1 MPTPNDNRGRR
12 MNDKL
17 LDAAAQAVRMER
29 IEGQHALLAH
39 QLKTSVDNMT
49 STLQAVQAEAR
60 GISTRLSDVTTL
72 QQRQDYSNTAIE
84 EMRRSIVDLNQRLEE
99 WFSDFDQRNQNRWR
113 EYERQRDEWRLRH
126 EAENENS
133 ERTLSGEIRS
143 VRETVIRA
151 LGWGAGAGALVT
163 VVVGGFIWSLN
174 YRFTELS
181 SDITRAEA
189 ASAYNR
195 TLIDKQTEKTHEIEL
210 YLARGGVNRDQ
221 PYVTQQQQRQSN
233 GTGKPRN

>member
-1 MPTPNDNRGRR
+1 MPQQPTNQNRGRR
-12 MNDKL
+12 MPDKL

-29 IEGQHALLAH
+29 LEGQQTLLAQ

-49 STLQAVQAEAR
+49 STLHAVQAEAR
-60 GISTRLSDVTTL
+60 GIASRLNDVTSL
-72 QQRQDYSNTAIE
+72 QQQHDYSKAAID

-99 WFSDFDQRNQNRWR
+99 WFSDFDNRNQKRWS
-113 EYERQRDEWRLRH
+113 EYERQRDEWRHRH
-126 EAENENS
+126 EADNENT

-174 YRFTELS
+174 FRFTELS
-181 SDITRAEA
+181 GDIARAEST
-189 ASAYNR
+189 SAYNR
-195 TLIDKQTEKTHEIEL
+195 TLIDKQIEKTHEIEL
-210 YLARGGVNRDQ
+210 YLARGGVNRYQ
-221 PYVTQQQQRQSN
+221 PFVTQQQRQNN
-233 GTGKPRN
+233 GTGKP